1 MMSYPPGSLSL
12 LIFFKGLL
20 FFNLLL
26 VIWVFPAVHR
36 RSLAVVSKGAQ
47 HVGAVAVAHGLR
59 RYSSLAAER
68 RLSSCAAGPFL
79 LGGIFP
85 DQELRQMPVHRT
97 ARKVPFFFLLLSP
110 LRSPAFPGHL
120 LRPCVH
126 SEAAL
131 CRLPWSTS
139 TFCFLPASWHF
150 ERPFYLSRL
159 FEFSLGS
166 SFSSSL
172 FRVSPST
179 LPCPLQRVRVRTWE
193 VSPREAGAYL
203 SWL

>member
-1 MMSYPPGSLSL
+1 M
-12 LIFFKGLL
+12 
-20 FFNLLL
+20 
-26 VIWVFPAVHR
+26 HR
-36 RSLAVVSKGAQ
+36 LSLAVASKGAQ
-47 HVGAVAVAHGLR
+47 HEGAVAVAHGLR

-85 DQELRQMPVHRT
+85 DQELRQMPVHHT
-97 ARKVPFFFLLLSP
+97 ARKVPFLLLLLSP

-120 LRPCVH
+120 LRPCVR
-126 SEAAL
+126 SGAAP

-139 TFCFLPASWHF
+139 TSCLLPASWHF
-150 ERPFYLSRL
+150 ERPCSLSGL
-159 FEFSLGS
+159 FELSLGS

-179 LPCPLQRVRVRTWE
+179 LPCPLQRE
-193 VSPREAGAYL
+193 
-203 SWL
+203 